1 VTNREDVMSEAMPDI
16 RSDARSDARSAVIS
30 DAGSVVDPTGTW
42 PPWPPE
48 VPPPWPPGRPPETP
62 APKPILPSWVEPDPS
77 LLDRDVAARL
87 LEQRVIVLGGRLDD
101 SAANRVTAQLLLLD
115 ARDDSAIELHL
126 ACSDADL
133 EPSLALAGAVD
144 LVGAPVHAVVR
155 GTLRGP
161 AVAVLCAAQQR
172 AAHRHA
178 MVILSL
184 PQFSGEGTAGHLA
197 ALAEQ
202 HERQVARLRDLVATA
217 TGRAAPDVAADLE
230 AGRVF
235 SAEEA
240 MEYGLVSRLL

>member
-1 VTNREDVMSEAMPDI
+1 MSMD
-16 RSDARSDARSAVIS
+16 SAT
-30 DAGSVVDPTGTW
+30 ATW

-48 VPPPWPPGRPPETP
+48 IPPLRPPGPPAEPT
-62 APKPILPSWVEPDPS
+62 APKPILPSWAEPDPS
-77 LLDRDVAARL
+77 LLDRDVADRL

-101 SAANRVTAQLLLLD
+101 FVASRVTAQLLLLG
-115 ARDDSAIELHL
+115 AQDDSPIELHL
-126 ACSDADL
+126 ACTDADL

-144 LVGAPVHAVVR
+144 LVEAPVHAVVR

-161 AVAVLCAAQQR
+161 AVAVFCAAQQR

-202 HERQVARLRDLVATA
+202 HERQVARLRDLIVRA
-217 TGRAAPDVAADLE
+217 TGRAAPDVAADLD
-230 AGRVF
+230 AGRVLD
-235 SAEEA
+235 ADEA
-240 MEYGLVSRLL
+240 REYGLVSRLL